1 VKRIVFILFIIVL
14 AVQAKAQYSY
24 TGTATGSITIDSMYV
39 ITAGAGTSFTF
50 GGVEDYANGVEK
62 LNYAG
67 ISIKCNY
74 NWKISVRATTA
85 NFTAG
90 GGGSANMP
98 CSILTVRKSGNSYL
112 TISTT
117 SQQLAVGNRGPTST
131 SGNTFNVD
139 IKSNPGYSYN
149 GGTYSI
155 VLQYTVTKQ

>member
-1 VKRIVFILFIIVL
+1 MKRVLFILTIIIL
-14 AVQAKAQYSY
+14 SLKANAQYSF

-39 ITAGAGTSFTF
+39 ITAGAGTTFTF

-62 LNYAG
+62 QNYAG

-90 GGGSANMP
+90 GGGSVDMP
-98 CSILTVRKSGNSYL
+98 CSILTLRKSGDSYFAV
-112 TISTT
+112 STS

-131 SGNTFNVD
+131 SGNSFNID
-139 IKSNPGYSYN
+139 IKANPGYSYN
-149 GGTYSI
+149 GGNYSI